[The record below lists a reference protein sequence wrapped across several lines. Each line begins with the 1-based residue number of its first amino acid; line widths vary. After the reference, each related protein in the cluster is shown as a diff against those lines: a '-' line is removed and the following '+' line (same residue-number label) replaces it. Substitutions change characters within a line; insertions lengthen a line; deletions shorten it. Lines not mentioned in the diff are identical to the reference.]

1 MKILVDT
8 MQIKSSERSKPSE
21 IGIESAAQEFE
32 DFIYLISHD
41 VRNSVRALI
50 EVPQWIQ
57 EDLEAEGIHV
67 HGSLAENIDLMNVH
81 TRRLDRMLIDLL
93 IYSRIGRMQSNEL
106 IEWEGVTDG
115 VMDQI
120 KIPDTFKVLRDFRA
134 PQFRIGSTDALTL
147 VSSLLS
153 NAVKHHDCGRGVI
166 HLSTHERDGR
176 HVFTIRDDGPGIP
189 LAYREKA
196 FEVMTTLRPRDEIEG
211 SGMGLANVRKIVKL
225 YGGKIDWLTTEES
238 RGCHI
243 AISFP
248 CTRPAIH

>member
-1 MKILVDT
+1 MHT
-8 MQIKSSERSKPSE
+8 KPAANTPLAES
-21 IGIESAAQEFE
+21 GIETAAQEFE

-50 EVPQWIQ
+50 ELPQWIE
-57 EDLEAEGIHV
+57 EDLEAQGV
-67 HGSLAENIDLMNVH
+67 KMRGSLEENIALMNVH

-106 IEWEGVTDG
+106 LEWEGVADA
-115 VMDQI
+115 VLDQV
-120 KIPDTFKVLRDFRA
+120 KVPDSFRVVRDFRA
-134 PQFRIGSTDALTL
+134 PQFNMGSTDALTL
-147 VSSLLS
+147 VASLLS
-153 NAVKHHDCGRGVI
+153 NAIKHHDRDEGVVQ
-166 HLSTHERDGR
+166 LETYERDGR

-189 LAYREKA
+189 EAHREKA

-225 YGGKIDWLTTEES
+225 YGGSIQWLSENSE
-238 RGCHI
+238 RGCHL

-248 CTRPAIH
+248 CARRSLH

>member
-1 MKILVDT
+1 
-8 MQIKSSERSKPSE
+8 MQIKTSENESSSEVSAE
-21 IGIESAAQEFE
+21 TAAQEFE

-50 EVPQWIQ
+50 ELPQWIE
-57 EDLEAEGIHV
+57 EDLEAEGVLV
-67 HGSLAENIDLMNVH
+67 HGSLAENIALMNVH

-93 IYSRIGRMQSNEL
+93 IYSRIGRMQASEL
-106 IEWEGVTDG
+106 IEWDG
-115 VMDQI
+115 VIGAVLDQV
-120 KIPDTFKVLRDFRA
+120 KISEKFKVLTDFRA
-134 PQFRIGSTDALTL
+134 PHFRIGSTDALTL

-153 NAVKHHDCGRGVI
+153 NAVKHHDRDGGVI
-166 HLSTHERDGR
+166 QLGTHERDGR

-225 YGGKIDWLTTEES
+225 YGARIDWLATDDA

-248 CTRPAIH
+248 CVCPAFH